1 MFGDVSLS
9 IAEDQRALIQCLVS
23 CKSHFQVVSDF
34 HQEEPSLRQV
44 DSRLTDDFI
53 EQLSMQFLSNG
64 TDASLP
70 GLFFLKP
77 LLEKILKQ
85 IEFLSTGLIWTDAES
100 EELALMLEN
109 VRLEHFVEQIRVFGV
124 EICCSYR
131 IKNGFAFVKLIIQE
145 LLF

>member
-1 MFGDVSLS
+1 MVP
-9 IAEDQRALIQCLVS
+9 
-23 CKSHFQVVSDF
+23 DF
-34 HQEEPSLRQV
+34 HQEEPSFRQV

-64 TDASLP
+64 ADSSFT
-70 GLFFLKP
+70 GLFFLKS

-85 IEFLSTGLIWTDAES
+85 IELLSTGLIWTDAES
-100 EELALMLEN
+100 EELPLMLEN